1 MEDNKLNEFYNEVIN
16 IDKEKLVSYLKC
28 PICKGIFRTPCTI
41 NECMHTFCRSCIY
54 KHFYSNTKDD
64 KCPVCGMK
72 LGGKPLDTL
81 IFDNSISQMIE
92 ILFPEFDKLDG
103 ENLVSK
109 K

>member
-1 MEDNKLNEFYNEVIN
+1 MEDNKLNELYNEVIN

-28 PICKGIFRTPCTI
+28 PLCKGIFRTPCTI

-64 KCPVCGMK
+64 KCPVCKIK

-92 ILFPEFDKLDG
+92 ILFPEFEQLDRD
-103 ENLVSK
+103 NLVSK
-109 K
+109 N